1 MSQQVY
7 LPSYSIGED
16 VYKRV
21 PQICS
26 NYGKTAIVIG
36 GEISLSKV
44 KDKLLTAMKGT
55 DINLLDFIWYGG
67 NATRENIE
75 RLKNIKTVQM
85 ADMIFAVGGGKSMD
99 TCKALAD
106 MLKKPVF
113 TFPTIAS
120 NCAPVTALCILY
132 GKDKVEFYDAQ
143 KPAIH
148 CFIDTKI
155 ISNAPIKYLR
165 AGIGDALSKQ
175 YEVCFNTRGR
185 VLNHTN
191 NLGVQIAKD
200 CSERLLKYGV
210 KAVDDAQ
217 KNIVSDEFIQTVLT
231 IIVNTGLVSVLV
243 NLNYNSSL
251 AHSLYLAS
259 VKIPDCKNHMHGEI
273 VSLGVL
279 LLLLVDKQLIQA
291 EKVYDFNQKLD
302 LPTSLMDLGIKDVK
316 QIIDLILQDKYL
328 SFAPYNITKEMIKE
342 AIDMLK
348 ALKHKKTF

>member
-1 MSQQVY
+1 MH
-7 LPSYSIGED
+7 LPSYSIGSK
-16 VYKRV
+16 VYDKI
-21 PQICS
+21 PEICEP
-26 NYGKTAIVIG
+26 YGTKVIAIG
-36 GEISLSKV
+36 GHKAINAA
-44 KDKLLTAMKGT
+44 KDKIIKACEKS
-55 DINLLDFIWYGG
+55 NLEILDFIWYGG

-75 RLKNIKTVQM
+75 RLKNMKTVQM

-185 VLNHTN
+185 ILNHTN

-200 CSERLLKYGV
+200 CSERLLQYGV
-210 KAVDDAQ
+210 KALDDAQ

-259 VKIPDCKNHMHGEI
+259 VKIPDCKGHMHGEI

-342 AIDMLK
+342 AIDILET
-348 ALKHKKTF
+348 LKHKKTF

>member
-1 MSQQVY
+1 M
-7 LPSYSIGED
+7 
-16 VYKRV
+16 
-21 PQICS
+21 
-26 NYGKTAIVIG
+26 
-36 GEISLSKV
+36 
-44 KDKLLTAMKGT
+44 
-55 DINLLDFIWYGG
+55 
-67 NATRENIE
+67 
-75 RLKNIKTVQM
+75 
-85 ADMIFAVGGGKSMD
+85 
-99 TCKALAD
+99 
-106 MLKKPVF
+106 
-113 TFPTIAS
+113 
-120 NCAPVTALCILY
+120 
-132 GKDKVEFYDAQ
+132 
-143 KPAIH
+143 
-148 CFIDTKI
+148 
-155 ISNAPIKYLR
+155 
-165 AGIGDALSKQ
+165 
-175 YEVCFNTRGR
+175 
-185 VLNHTN
+185 
-191 NLGVQIAKD
+191 QIAKD

-210 KAVDDAQ
+210 RAVDDAQ

-302 LPTSLMDLGIKDVK
+302 LPTSLMNLGIKDVK

-342 AIDMLK
+342 AIDMLE

>member
-1 MSQQVY
+1 
-7 LPSYSIGED
+7 
-16 VYKRV
+16 
-21 PQICS
+21 
-26 NYGKTAIVIG
+26 
-36 GEISLSKV
+36 
-44 KDKLLTAMKGT
+44 
-55 DINLLDFIWYGG
+55 
-67 NATRENIE
+67 
-75 RLKNIKTVQM
+75 
-85 ADMIFAVGGGKSMD
+85 
-99 TCKALAD
+99 

-210 KAVDDAQ
+210 RAVDDAQ

-259 VKIPDCKNHMHGEI
+259 VKIPDCKGHMHGEI

-291 EKVYDFNQKLD
+291 EKVYDFNQKLN

-342 AIDMLK
+342 AIDMLEV
-348 ALKHKKTF
+348 LKHKKTF

>member
-1 MSQQVY
+1 
-7 LPSYSIGED
+7 
-16 VYKRV
+16 
-21 PQICS
+21 
-26 NYGKTAIVIG
+26 
-36 GEISLSKV
+36 
-44 KDKLLTAMKGT
+44 
-55 DINLLDFIWYGG
+55 
-67 NATRENIE
+67 
-75 RLKNIKTVQM
+75 M

-200 CSERLLKYGV
+200 CSERLLQYGV

-217 KNIVSDEFIQTVLT
+217 KI
-231 IIVNTGLVSVLV
+231 
-243 NLNYNSSL
+243 
-251 AHSLYLAS
+251 LYLM
-259 VKIPDCKNHMHGEI
+259 N
-273 VSLGVL
+273 
-279 LLLLVDKQLIQA
+279 
-291 EKVYDFNQKLD
+291 
-302 LPTSLMDLGIKDVK
+302 
-316 QIIDLILQDKYL
+316 L
-328 SFAPYNITKEMIKE
+328 SRLY
-342 AIDMLK
+342 
-348 ALKHKKTF
+348 

>member
-75 RLKNIKTVQM
+75 RLKNMKTVQM
-85 ADMIFAVGGGKSMD
+85 
-99 TCKALAD
+99 AD

-200 CSERLLKYGV
+200 CSERLLQYGV

>member
-75 RLKNIKTVQM
+75 RLKNMKTVQR

-106 MLKKPVF
+106 MIKKPVF

-132 GKDKVEFYDAQ
+132 GKDKVELFMMHKNQ
-143 KPAIH
+143 L
-148 CFIDTKI
+148 FI
-155 ISNAPIKYLR
+155 
-165 AGIGDALSKQ
+165 
-175 YEVCFNTRGR
+175 
-185 VLNHTN
+185 VL
-191 NLGVQIAKD
+191 
-200 CSERLLKYGV
+200 
-210 KAVDDAQ
+210 
-217 KNIVSDEFIQTVLT
+217 
-231 IIVNTGLVSVLV
+231 
-243 NLNYNSSL
+243 
-251 AHSLYLAS
+251 
-259 VKIPDCKNHMHGEI
+259 
-273 VSLGVL
+273 
-279 LLLLVDKQLIQA
+279 
-291 EKVYDFNQKLD
+291 
-302 LPTSLMDLGIKDVK
+302 
-316 QIIDLILQDKYL
+316 
-328 SFAPYNITKEMIKE
+328 
-342 AIDMLK
+342 
-348 ALKHKKTF
+348 

>member
-1 MSQQVY
+1 
-7 LPSYSIGED
+7 
-16 VYKRV
+16 
-21 PQICS
+21 
-26 NYGKTAIVIG
+26 
-36 GEISLSKV
+36 
-44 KDKLLTAMKGT
+44 
-55 DINLLDFIWYGG
+55 
-67 NATRENIE
+67 
-75 RLKNIKTVQM
+75 
-85 ADMIFAVGGGKSMD
+85 
-99 TCKALAD
+99 

-185 VLNHTN
+185 ILNHTN

-200 CSERLLKYGV
+200 CSERLLQYGV
-210 KAVDDAQ
+210 KALDDAQ

-259 VKIPDCKNHMHGEI
+259 VKIPDCKGHMHGEI

-342 AIDMLK
+342 AIDILET
-348 ALKHKKTF
+348 LKHKKTF